1 MCENVGS
8 FTYANG
14 QVTLTSFSPTAL
26 DSANT
31 FSLTIVPESNDI
43 TPIRDQLLSANTSE
57 ITITTESDVTTTS
70 TTAAATLTSS
80 Y

>member
-1 MCENVGS
+1 MLSS
-8 FTYANG
+8 FK
-14 QVTLTSFSPTAL
+14 PTAL

-31 FSLTIVPESNDI
+31 FSLTIAPSSNDI
-43 TPIRDQLLSANTSE
+43 TPVRDQLLTANTSE
-57 ITITTESDVTTTS
+57 ITITTESDITTTT

>member
-1 MCENVGS
+1 MLG
-8 FTYANG
+8 
-14 QVTLTSFSPTAL
+14 L
-26 DSANT
+26 DSFNKSIPDMEISA
-31 FSLTIVPESNDI
+31 VPESNDV
-43 TPIRDQLLSANTSE
+43 TTLRDQLLTANTSE